1 MYVNNRKIR
10 KIKFGG
16 IDLEKEIYLWHNG
29 YMMIEKKT
37 IKNDFKVAFF
47 GVKSWEK
54 EIIEKEISKLDT
66 FGVGIFKEEVQ
77 DNLELASKYDV
88 ISPFIYSVFD
98 ERVLEKLP
106 NLKMIATRSTGVD
119 HIDRKFCEK
128 NKITV
133 TSVPVYGSSTVAEY
147 AFALLLAVAKKVVIA
162 HQSVEDGEF
171 SPEGLTGVD
180 LYGKTLGVIGCG
192 KIGQNVI
199 KIARGFGMKVLGVDG
214 YRDPKLE
221 KKSGFK
227 YTDLETCLKNS
238 DFVTLHVPA
247 IKETYHM
254 INKKNI
260 KLMKPGSYLINTA
273 RGAVVET
280 EAIVWALNNA
290 ILAGAGLDVT
300 EEEMLVDSMSVVMSN
315 KLSKDNLQDILSFH
329 LLRDRDD
336 VVFTPHNAF
345 NTKEA
350 IERIVRTTVE
360 NIREFVTK

>member
-1 MYVNNRKIR
+1 MTAQKKMVNSNFKI
-10 KIKFGG
+10 
-16 IDLEKEIYLWHNG
+16 
-29 YMMIEKKT
+29 
-37 IKNDFKVAFF
+37 AFF

-54 EIIEKEISKLDT
+54 EIIEREISSLDT
-66 FGVGIFKEEVQ
+66 FGVGIFKDEVQ
-77 DNLELASKYDV
+77 DNLELAAKYDI
-88 ISPFIYSVFD
+88 ISPFIYSKFD
-98 ERVLEKLP
+98 KTVLGKLP
-106 NLKMIATRSTGVD
+106 NLKMVATRSTGTD
-119 HIDRKFCEK
+119 HIDGECCKK
-128 NKITV
+128 KGIVV
-133 TSVPVYGSSTVAEY
+133 TSVPVYGSNTVAEY
-147 AFALLLAVAKKVVIA
+147 AFALLLAVTRKIVVA

-171 SPEGLTGVD
+171 NPEGLTGVD
-180 LYGKTLGVIGCG
+180 LVGKTLGVIGCG

-221 KKSGFK
+221 KKNGFK
-227 YTDLETCLKNS
+227 YTDLETCLKES

-247 IKETYHM
+247 IPATHHM

-280 EAIVWALNNA
+280 EAIVWALNNK

-315 KLSKDNLQDILSFH
+315 KFTKNDLQDVLSFH

-350 IERIVRTTVE
+350 IERIVKTTVE
-360 NIREFVTK
+360 NIKNFMNQQ

>member
-1 MYVNNRKIR
+1 VV

-29 YMMIEKKT
+29 CMTNGDLNKK
-37 IKNDFKVAFF
+37 DFKIAFF

-54 EIIEKEISKLDT
+54 EIIEKEISNLDT

-77 DNLELASKYDV
+77 DNLELAAKYDV
-88 ISPFIYSVFD
+88 ISPFIYSTFD
-98 ERVLEKLP
+98 EKVLKKLP
-106 NLKMIATRSTGVD
+106 NLKMIATRSTGMD
-119 HIDRKFCEK
+119 HIDMNWCKK
-128 NKITV
+128 NKVTV
-133 TSVPVYGSSTVAEY
+133 ANVPVYGSNTVAEY
-147 AFALLLAVAKKVVIA
+147 AFALLLAVTRKIVVA

-171 SPEGLTGVD
+171 NPEGLTGVD

-199 KIARGFGMKVLGVDG
+199 KIAKGFGMKVLGVDG

-221 KKSGFK
+221 KMAGFK
-227 YTDLETCLKNS
+227 YADLETCLKNS

-247 IKETYHM
+247 IPETHHM

-280 EAIVWALNNA
+280 EAIVWALNNK

-300 EEEMLVDSMSVVMSN
+300 EEEMMVESMSVVMS
-315 KLSKDNLQDILSFH
+315 KKITKDNLQDILSFH
-329 LLRDRDD
+329 MLRDRDD

-350 IERIVRTTVE
+350 IERITKTTVE
-360 NIREFVTK
+360 NIEKFVSCYNKLG